1 MLRTLRVLLI
11 KDLLAEARG
20 KEILTASII
29 FALLFL
35 FLLYF
40 ALPISSSP
48 IESTN
53 GAFWV
58 VVFFASTLAFS
69 RSFAKERDTG
79 SLETL
84 LLAPVD
90 RSLVFISKTLSNLIF
105 VAVVIAVALPSFAI
119 FYNFSF
125 LPVLFPF
132 LGIVATTTI
141 GLVAAGTFMGALT
154 MQSRA
159 REMLLLLL
167 LFPLLIP
174 LFMGAVNATGE
185 LLQSGGNENATT
197 WRWIFFFFDL
207 FLPALMILLFDFLVE
222 E

>member
-1 MLRTLRVLLI
+1 M
-11 KDLLAEARG
+11 EARG
-20 KEILTASII
+20 KEILVASIV

-40 ALPISSSP
+40 ALPITQSP

-90 RSLVFISKTLSNLIF
+90 RSLIFISKALSNLIF
-105 VAVVIAVALPSFAI
+105 VAFVITIALPAFAI

-125 LPVLFPF
+125 LPVLLPF
-132 LGIVATTTI
+132 LGIVTVTTV
-141 GLVAAGTFMGALT
+141 GLVTAGTFMGTLT

-174 LFMGAVNATGE
+174 LFMGAVNASAT
-185 LLQSGGNENATT
+185 LLKAGSTEEATST

-207 FLPALMILLFDFLVE
+207 FLPALMVVLFDFLVE

>member
-185 LLQSGGNENATT
+185 LLQSGGNESATT